1 MISELMA
8 TTYKFAFPQTCNKIK
23 IKITVSNNQCR
34 TTKGR
39 QKF

>member
-1 MISELMA
+1 MISELLA
-8 TTYKFAFPQTCNKIK
+8 TTYEFAVPQTYNKIK
-23 IKITVSNNQCR
+23 IKITVSNNQSR